1 MYVQYTEHIIN
12 QEIDELI
19 TNRTKQQ
26 QASNN
31 QQPPTNS
38 RWLNIEDPLLFWKE
52 NAFKYPELSILAK

>member
-19 TNRTKQQ
+19 TNRTKQLQQ

-31 QQPPTNS
+31 QQPP
-38 RWLNIEDPLLFWKE
+38 NIEKQK
-52 NAFKYPELSILAK
+52 KYIVLP